1 MQFGIKKLS
10 TLVGAFFL
18 AWLAVKLLLPIFS
31 PFLFG
36 AVLALMA
43 EPIVSALTGRLHL
56 PRSVGSGIGV
66 TTAFIFLCAL
76 LLTLCAFALR
86 ELKRL
91 YAFLPDI
98 TLTARNALGVLRGW
112 LMTLSGK
119 VPEGIRPLL
128 HSRIDSLFSDGTT
141 LLDQSVR
148 TLLEAAGNL
157 VSRLPDNALTAATAI
172 LSAFMI
178 SAKLPDLRQLL
189 KKRISMKRL
198 ENLRRIANRIK
209 GALSGWLLAQL
220 KLTGITFA
228 ILVLGFRLLRIS
240 GPVLTALLISAVDAF
255 PILGTGAVLL
265 PWSLLRL
272 LQGDSAHA
280 VGLLGLYV
288 TVSLL
293 RSMLEPKL
301 VGRQLGLDPLVT
313 LITLYAGF
321 QLWGISGMLLAP
333 VLAVTAMQILPEHGT

>member
-1 MQFGIKKLS
+1 VQFGIKKLS

-36 AVLALMA
+36 AVLAMMA

-66 TTAFIFLCAL
+66 TAAFIFLCAL

-91 YAFLPDI
+91 YAFVPDI
-98 TLTARNALGVLRGW
+98 TLTAQNALSILRGW
-112 LMTLSGK
+112 LLTLSQK
-119 VPEGIRPLL
+119 TPESIQPLL
-128 HSRIDSLFSDGTT
+128 HSRIETLFSDGTT
-141 LLDQSVR
+141 LVDQSVR
-148 TLLEAAGNL
+148 SLLGIAGNL
-157 VSRLPDNALTAATAI
+157 VTRLPDNALTIGTAI

-178 SAKLPDLRQLL
+178 SAKLPDLRQLI
-189 KKRISMKRL
+189 KSRIPGQRL
-198 ENLRRIANRIK
+198 QKLSALGRRMK

-220 KLTGITFA
+220 KLTGITF
-228 ILVLGFRLLRIS
+228 LLLTLGFRLLRIS
-240 GPVLTALLISAVDAF
+240 NPLITALLISAVDAF
-255 PILGTGAVLL
+255 PILGTGAILL
-265 PWSLLRL
+265 PWSLIRL
-272 LQGDSAHA
+272 LQGDAAHA
-280 VGLLGLYV
+280 VGLLGVYV

-293 RSMLEPKL
+293 RSTLEPRL

-321 QLWGISGMLLAP
+321 QLWGIGGMLLAP
-333 VLAVTAMQILPEHGT
+333 VLAVTAMQILPENRT